1 MNEHFRV
8 AHKLGLMFRP
18 DEALPRDIKSWAIK
32 QLRAP
37 SPVLGTET
45 VHSEIKPWPK
55 SLQPNLED
63 RAAMMRLHWE
73 NTKKRSKKL
82 RVMIQRLQDK
92 LTIEI
97 TECIKKTCSSL
108 PTKMFMGQI
117 KFVRGLSLFGPITLR
132 WVVLSL
138 ESFQVMQWKRDLGKL

>member
-55 SLQPNLED
+55 
-63 RAAMMRLHWE
+63 
-73 NTKKRSKKL
+73 
-82 RVMIQRLQDK
+82 
-92 LTIEI
+92 
-97 TECIKKTCSSL
+97 
-108 PTKMFMGQI
+108 
-117 KFVRGLSLFGPITLR
+117 
-132 WVVLSL
+132 
-138 ESFQVMQWKRDLGKL
+138 